1 MSRLKAR
8 LDRLEAAL
16 IPATPQILTI
26 TAIASTTGEIIHESH
41 LVLYP
46 TNKRG
51 RQTRYWEAPAHLNRR

>member
-26 TAIASTTGEIIHESH
+26 TAIASTTGEIIHE
-41 LVLYP
+41 
-46 TNKRG
+46 RRRAEG
-51 RQTRYWEAPAHLNRR
+51 RRRDVKGR